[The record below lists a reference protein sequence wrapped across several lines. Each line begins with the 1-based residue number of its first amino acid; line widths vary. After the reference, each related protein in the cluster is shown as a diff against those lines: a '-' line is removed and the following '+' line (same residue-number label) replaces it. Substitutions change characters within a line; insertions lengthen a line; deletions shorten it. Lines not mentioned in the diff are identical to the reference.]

1 MIPLR
6 HLSTILLVLSLS
18 LFSCGSGVDP
28 DLTSNKVS
36 GPGQGS
42 GQGSGSGGKS
52 GPSNG
57 STSIKANPIVTPGP
71 RPFGLQRR
79 TVVSGL
85 TFPLDR
91 GTAGQI
97 KLVTAFPKLKFSQPL
112 FLTYAPDGSDR
123 IFVVQKGG
131 KILVFPNNPQ
141 ASTSKVFL
149 DLSKKIFPY
158 GERGLLGMAFQ
169 PDYVKSGVFYVYYST
184 PGTHYSIVAR
194 YKVSSNDPNKADP
207 NSEQIIF
214 RLRQPYGNHNGGMI
228 AFGPDQML
236 YIGLGDGG
244 SGGDPQDNGQN
255 LATLLGAI
263 LRIDPKNSSTYS
275 IPKDN
280 PFAGNNKGWKQEIW
294 AYGLRNPWRFSFDRK
309 TGDLWAGDVGQNA
322 VEEIDLVTKGGNYG
336 WRLMEGNRRFG
347 SSRHKAPTP
356 PIPPVIDILQSTGLA
371 RSITGGYVYRG
382 TRIQKLQGKYL
393 YGDYVTGNIW
403 VLSYDKTNKKVLS
416 NTKAARLS
424 SLASFGED
432 QNGELYAISLNG
444 TIMRIEDGGNGNT
457 SKIPKKLSQTGVFK
471 NLRTLTPTPGLIEYR
486 VNTILWSDGTKKRR
500 WIALPGTSKI
510 GFDLKNP
517 NQPWTFPV
525 GTVLI
530 KHIEAD
536 TGGPTP
542 TRLETRV
549 LIHEKQGWA
558 GYTYRWNAAQ
568 TDADFLPNGG
578 STTIR
583 VRDPKAPGGFR
594 TQTWDFPNM
603 SQCMQCHTGAAGWA
617 LGPKTA
623 QLNRDF
629 PYPNAT
635 DNELRSWNHIG
646 LFDKDIGHPQTL
658 SRMAPLASPWDSLE
672 KRARSYLDA
681 NCSYCHQPGAPAPGA
696 MDMRFDTPLSKM
708 NLVGV
713 APTTNNLGLPTA
725 KRITKGKK
733 ELSVLWLRMRRLDKY
748 RMPPLGSHVVDSQA
762 ADLIGKWIDSL
773 K

>member
-1 MIPLR
+1 MIDSKYLP
-6 HLSTILLVLSLS
+6 TLLVGLTL
-18 LFSCGSGVDP
+18 LYGSCGSDA
-28 DLTSNKVS
+28 TSELPTKQAPNPGKG
-36 GPGQGS
+36 GPGNKQNGGPS
-42 GQGSGSGGKS
+42 SGG
-52 GPSNG
+52 
-57 STSIKANPIVTPGP
+57 TAIKQSPIVTPGP
-71 RPFGLQRR
+71 RPFGLLRR

-85 TFPLDR
+85 KFPLDR
-91 GTAGQI
+91 GNTGQI
-97 KLVTAFPKLKFSQPL
+97 KLVTAFPKLRFSQPL
-112 FLTYAPDGSDR
+112 YLTAAPDNSNR

-141 ASTSKVFL
+141 VTSAKVFL
-149 DLSKKIFPY
+149 DISKKIYPY
-158 GERGLLGMAFQ
+158 GERGLLGLAFQ
-169 PDYVKSGVFYVYYST
+169 PDYAKSGIFYVYYST

-194 YKVSSNDPNKADP
+194 YKVSSKDKDLADP

-214 RLRQPYGNHNGGMI
+214 RLKQPYGNHNGGMI

-244 SGGDPQDNGQN
+244 SGGDPKDNGQN
-255 LATLLGAI
+255 LGTLFAAI
-263 LRIDPKNSSTYS
+263 LRIDPKNSTTYS

-280 PFAGNNKGWKQEIW
+280 PFAGNTKGWKQEIW

-322 VEEIDLVTKGGNYG
+322 VEEIDLITKGGNYG
-336 WRLMEGNRRFG
+336 WRLMEGNRRYG
-347 SSRHKAPTP
+347 SSKHKAPTP

-382 TRIQKLQGKYL
+382 SKIQNLIGKYL

-403 VLSYDKTNKKVLS
+403 VLEYDKAKKKVLS
-416 NTKAARLS
+416 NTKVARLS
-424 SLASFGED
+424 SLDSFGED
-432 QNGELYAISLNG
+432 QNGELYAISLSG
-444 TIMRIEDGGNGNT
+444 SIMRIEGAGNGNT
-457 SKIPKKLSQTGVFK
+457 SKIPKKLSQTGAFK
-471 NLRTLTPTPGLIEYR
+471 NLQSLTPTPGFIEYR

-510 GFDLKNP
+510 GFDTLNP
-517 NQPWTFPV
+517 NKPWTFPV
-525 GTVLI
+525 GTVLL

-536 TGGPTP
+536 TGGPSP

-568 TDADFLPNGG
+568 TDADFLPGG
-578 STTIR
+578 GITTIR

-603 SQCMQCHTGAAGWA
+603 SQCMQCHTAAAGYV

-629 PYPNAT
+629 PYANAT
-635 DNELRSWNHIG
+635 DNELRSWNHIA
-646 LFDKDIGHPQTL
+646 LFNKNIGHPQTL
-658 SRMAPLASPWDSLE
+658 PRMAPQNSPWDSVE

-681 NCSYCHQPGAPAPGA
+681 NCSNCHRPGAPAPGGL
-696 MDMRFDTPLSKM
+696 DLRFDTALNKM

-713 APTTNNLGLPTA
+713 LPTTGNLGVPNA
-725 KRITKGKK
+725 RRITKGKK
-733 ELSVLWLRMRRLDKY
+733 ELSVLWLRMRRLDKF
-748 RMPPLGSHVVDSQA
+748 RMPPLGSHVVDREGS
-762 ADLIGKWIDSL
+762 DLIGAWIDGL
-773 K
+773 R